1 MQTDVLI
8 VGAGPTGL
16 ALACQTI
23 RFGIDFRIIDKKEG
37 TTPHSKA
44 IGVQARTL
52 EIYEQMGLADDL
64 IGMGTIA
71 EKIRMFA
78 GGKIRGEAVFA
89 EIGKGLS
96 PYPFVLLV
104 EQGLHEKLLYDH
116 IRSKGGDVIWNARLE
131 RFTQDENGVTA
142 QITNEDGAAE
152 TIEAKF
158 LVGCDGAKSIVRK
171 SLGLEFSGSTFERMF
186 YVADVE
192 LDWEHGHKAVQV
204 FLMRNS
210 LLAFFPMVGE
220 RRYRIVGTFP
230 EEFAKDEGDILYEE
244 IEERIRLDSEINL
257 DITNVNWFSTYKV
270 HTRHVDKFSV
280 GRCFLAGDSAHIHSP
295 AGAQGM
301 NTGIQDG
308 YNLAWKLAMVLGG
321 HSDAGLLETYN
332 EERLPNAKILTQTT
346 DRFFGL
352 VASPN
357 PILVL
362 LRIYVFPYVAN
373 LVLSFDLV
381 KRFVFPRI
389 SQIAINYRGR
399 SLSEQHGNFNIK
411 AGDRMPWFEIEGSSI
426 YDRLREPKFHLVVIT
441 DGVTEIPP
449 LPEDLM
455 QAWSGLIDSTV
466 LDITDVI
473 SDIFGTRKAFF
484 LILRP
489 DNHIGLISDRF
500 SPDLVRQYLSK
511 FYGHQFP
518 STGLHPHSIRS
529 LTFMQPVRR

>member
-8 VGAGPTGL
+8 IGAGPTGL
-16 ALACQTI
+16 ALACQLI
-23 RFGIDFRIIDKKEG
+23 RFGVDFRIIDKKEG
-37 TTPHSKA
+37 TTPYSKA

-52 EIYEQMGLADDL
+52 EIYEQIGLADDL
-64 IGMGTIA
+64 ISKGTIA
-71 EKIRMFA
+71 EKARMFA

-89 EIGKGLS
+89 DIGKGLS

-116 IRSKGGDVIWNARLE
+116 IVSNGRDVIWNTRLE
-131 RFTQDENGVTA
+131 RFSQTEGGVSA
-142 QITNEDGAAE
+142 EITNADGTAE
-152 TIEAKF
+152 TIETKF

-192 LDWEHGHKAVQV
+192 LDWEYGHEALQV

-230 EEFAKDEGDILYEE
+230 EEFAKDEGDVLYEE
-244 IEERIRLDSEINL
+244 IEERIRLDSEIDL

-308 YNLAWKLAMVLGG
+308 YNLAWKLAMVVRG
-321 HSDAGLLETYN
+321 HSRLELLETYN
-332 EERLPNAKILTQTT
+332 EERLPNAKMLTQTT
-346 DRFFGL
+346 DRFFAL
-352 VASPN
+352 VASPD
-357 PILVL
+357 PLLVF

-373 LVLSFDLV
+373 LVLSLAFV

-389 SQIAINYRGR
+389 AQIAINYRGR
-399 SLSEQHGNFNIK
+399 SLSEQHGNFSIK
-411 AGDRMPWFEIEGSSI
+411 AGDRMPWFEVDCVSI
-426 YDRLREPKFHLVVIT
+426 YDRLREPVFHLVVLL
-441 DGVTEIPP
+441 DSVTEVQP
-449 LPEDLM
+449 LPADLM
-455 QAWSGLIDSTV
+455 VAWSGLLDSNV
-466 LDITDVI
+466 LNMTDAI
-473 SDIFGTRKAFF
+473 SEIFGTRKAFF

-500 SPDLVRQYLSK
+500 SPDIVSRYLSK
-511 FYGHQFP
+511 F
-518 STGLHPHSIRS
+518 TGG
-529 LTFMQPVRR
+529 